1 MKDALENP
9 TSAKLVDAPMWDLP
23 VRLFHWLF
31 VIFFATSWISGQME
45 KLELHYVSGMTLFGL
60 VIFRLLWGLVGSPT
74 ARFSHFLRW
83 PNAAIDYLR
92 RAFGH
97 RAPSYSFGHNAAGGL
112 MVIGLVLL
120 IGLQTLSG
128 MSSTDDIIFEGPLYG
143 RWPDWLGSL
152 LEEIHE
158 PLSNVLLAL
167 ALLHVLVIVIYLAV
181 KRENLVRAM
190 IVGRARLPEPVVRH
204 AEARGETK
212 GAPLWRALVCV
223 LIAAAPP
230 LAIHIF
236 WGS

>member
-1 MKDALENP
+1 MQETP
-9 TSAKLVDAPMWDLP
+9 EKLVDAPMWDLP

-45 KLELHYVSGMTLFGL
+45 KLEIHYASGMTLFGL

-74 ARFSHFLRW
+74 ARFTHFLRW
-83 PNAAIDYLR
+83 PNAAIAYLR

-97 RAPSYSFGHNAAGGL
+97 RAPSYTFGHNAAGGL

-143 RWPDWLGSL
+143 RWPDGLGGL
-152 LEEIHE
+152 LEKIHE
-158 PLSNVLLAL
+158 PLSNILLAL
-167 ALLHVLVIVIYLAV
+167 ALLHVLVIVIYLVA

-190 IVGRARLPEPVVRH
+190 IVGRARLPEPVARS

-212 GAPLWRALVCV
+212 GAPIWRALVCAV
-223 LIAAAPP
+223 IAAAPP
-230 LAIHIF
+230 LAIHT
-236 WGS
+236 WLA